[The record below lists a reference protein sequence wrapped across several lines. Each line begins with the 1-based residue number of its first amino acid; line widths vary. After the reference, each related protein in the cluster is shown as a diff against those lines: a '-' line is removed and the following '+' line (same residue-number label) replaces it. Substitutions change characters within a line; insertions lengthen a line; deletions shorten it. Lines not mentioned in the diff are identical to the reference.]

1 MRAVDRSSIPAP
13 RALVEDGRPGP
24 NELDRVRAHR
34 ADPATRDKSFP
45 FKAYKHD
52 EVKAALEHLFHGK
65 CAYCE
70 TFYSAQ
76 APVDVEHFRPK
87 GAVADDPDHP
97 GYWWI
102 AMTWENLLPSCIDC
116 NRRRK
121 QKAPDPTASLG
132 ALIGGAMTDAKSGKK
147 DVFPVAGTRAGREGD
162 PLEAEAAYLLDP
174 CGTGLEDDPMKHIVF
189 HLDPGDLWPLALP
202 RRLDGAAPA
211 VAALGDGAAIAEHA
225 AALGLSVRGAVSIQV
240 YGLNRLGLVQDR
252 ARVLKHLE
260 FLRGLITEIDG
271 IAADLDA
278 HADPEIRRVG
288 GALSALSD
296 RIIEELRAMAD
307 PAAPY
312 SAMVAQ
318 WCDQFLDELS
328 A

>member
-1 MRAVDRSSIPAP
+1 MRQVNRRDIPAP
-13 RALVEDGRPGP
+13 KALTEDGRPGR
-24 NELDRVRAHR
+24 NELERVRAHR
-34 ADPATRDKSFP
+34 ADPATRDKSFS

-76 APVDVEHFRPK
+76 APVDVEHYRPK
-87 GAVADDPDHP
+87 GAVADDPEHP

-102 AMTWENLLPSCIDC
+102 AMDWDNLLPSCIDC

-121 QKAPDPTASLG
+121 QQAPDPSASL
-132 ALIGGAMTDAKSGKK
+132 AELVAGAMTDAKSGKK
-147 DVFPVAGTRAGREGD
+147 DVFPVGGTRAARDTDALERE
-162 PLEAEAAYLLDP
+162 EAFLLDP
-174 CGTGLEDDPMKHIVF
+174 CRDDPMEHIAF

-202 RRLDGAAPA
+202 KRAPGAAPA
-211 VAALGDGAAIAEHA
+211 VAALGDGAAIADHA
-225 AALGLSVRGAVSIQV
+225 AALDLSQRGAVSIQV

-260 FLRGLITEIDG
+260 FLRGLIFEIDAM
-271 IAADLDA
+271 AADLES
-278 HADPEIRRVG
+278 HADPAVRRVG
-288 GALSALSD
+288 RTLSALSD
-296 RIIEELRAMAD
+296 RIVEELREMSD

-312 SAMVAQ
+312 SAMVRQ
-318 WCDQFLDELS
+318 WCDRFLEDLS